1 MSPKILAMLRLGRT
15 RTGRDV
21 SLDPFSS
28 RMLTLTGATRTGKS
42 MMLYVLLYQLLGLPV
57 RVCGID
63 PSGIVF
69 NALGERLGGSDW
81 RVMTLRD
88 VEEVR
93 RVMTELVAEMDDRIG
108 RLLDAKRDK
117 FDEADFSDS
126 FPLLVVVLEEYPGLL
141 AAVSAIDQAN
151 GSKQADRIELK
162 VRAVV
167 QRLALEGAKV
177 GIRLWVVAQRADA
190 SLLTGVLR
198 SQLTQRISFRQ
209 DADGLRMLHEG
220 ITPEE
225 IQAAQTFKP
234 GQGFIEMIGEM
245 PLTMFRADYLP
256 YEEFVERFR

>member
-1 MSPKILAMLRLGRT
+1 MLVRLGRT

-28 RMLTLTGATRTGKS
+28 RMMSLTGATRTGKS
-42 MMLYVLLYQLLGLPV
+42 MMLYVLLSQLVGHPIK
-57 RVCGID
+57 VCGVD

-69 NALGERLGGSDW
+69 NAIGEQLGGSDW

-88 VEEVR
+88 VVEVQ
-93 RVMTELVAEMDDRIG
+93 RVMAELVAEMDDRITQ
-108 RLLDAKRDK
+108 LLKLKLDK
-117 FDEADFSDS
+117 FDETDFSDA
-126 FPLLVVVLEEYPGLL
+126 FPLLVVVMEEYPGTL
-141 AAVSAIDQAN
+141 ASLAAIDQAN
-151 GSKQADRIELK
+151 GSKPADRIEPK
-162 VRAVV
+162 VRAAV

-177 GIRLWVVAQRADA
+177 GVRLWVVAQRADA

-225 IQAAQTFKP
+225 IQTAQSFKP
-234 GQGFIEMIGEM
+234 GQGFVELIGEM
-245 PLTMFRADYLP
+245 PLTMFRADFLP